1 MSEIWKEAAQ
11 PWEDAGAGKP
21 PPGTSSCYEL
31 APGLAARKGR
41 RKLVVILGQR
51 GPCGQGIWEGV
62 PEPAQC
68 GLSRLEIQSQT
79 FYNPISQRHQVL
91 PGHTAQLGHEV
102 TTPNPSSQHSPEPL
116 PLHHP
121 CPHQAGTHLTENTVS
136 WREEA
141 PFLPL
146 PAPNTLLY
154 PHSSCPAPTT
164 RSPSTLGHSGLLQ
177 EL

>member
-1 MSEIWKEAAQ
+1 M
-11 PWEDAGAGKP
+11 
-21 PPGTSSCYEL
+21 
-31 APGLAARKGR
+31 
-41 RKLVVILGQR
+41 VILGQR

-121 CPHQAGTHLTENTVS
+121 CPHQAGTHLTENTMS